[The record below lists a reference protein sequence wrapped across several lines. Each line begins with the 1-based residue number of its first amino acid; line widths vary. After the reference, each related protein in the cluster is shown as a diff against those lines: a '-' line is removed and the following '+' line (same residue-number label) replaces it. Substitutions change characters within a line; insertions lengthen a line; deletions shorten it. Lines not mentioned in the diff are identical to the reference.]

1 MENVTIYEIAEKAE
15 VSIATVSR
23 AIHSPHLLSKKTYDK
38 VKRIMKEYN
47 YTYNEAAANF
57 SKKKSNAV
65 CVLVPHITSSVFSLS
80 ISAIQK
86 VLYEKGY
93 YLVTANTDYNAS
105 VERKRLKQIQAQ
117 RFAGILMFG
126 YSIENTEQII
136 DLHNSGMHVMI
147 MWEHAVEPLNF
158 VGFDNYE
165 ATKVAIEYLLSL
177 GHKKIGFIL
186 GPYSKVD
193 RAYQRYKACID
204 IIKEHKISIPK
215 NFIHEAY
222 PTIQDG
228 KKIMKKMLQSK
239 EKPTAIYCNNDL
251 QAIGAI
257 NEIQKAGLRV
267 PEDISVC
274 GYDDIEIAKYYNP
287 SLTTTHVKSYEIGKI
302 AAQELIHKIENKNET
317 RVMCDIPAKLV
328 IRESCAQYSGLEKQN
343 EFSGL

>member
-1 MENVTIYEIAEKAE
+1 
-15 VSIATVSR
+15 
-23 AIHSPHLLSKKTYDK
+23 
-38 VKRIMKEYN
+38 
-47 YTYNEAAANF
+47 
-57 SKKKSNAV
+57 
-65 CVLVPHITSSVFSLS
+65 
-80 ISAIQK
+80 
-86 VLYEKGY
+86 
-93 YLVTANTDYNAS
+93 
-105 VERKRLKQIQAQ
+105 
-117 RFAGILMFG
+117 MFG

-204 IIKEHKISIPK
+204 IINENKISIPK

-222 PTIQDG
+222 PTIHDG

-317 RVMCDIPAKLV
+317 RVMRDIPAKLV
-328 IRESCAQYSGLEKQN
+328 IRESCAQYSDLEKQN
-343 EFSGL
+343 EFSEL